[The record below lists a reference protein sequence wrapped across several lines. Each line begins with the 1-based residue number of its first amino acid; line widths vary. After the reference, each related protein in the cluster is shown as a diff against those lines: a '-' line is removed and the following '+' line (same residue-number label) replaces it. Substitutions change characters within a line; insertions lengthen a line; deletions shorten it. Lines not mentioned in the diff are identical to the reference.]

1 MLRKIFDLDNGF
13 MRGLARSIDLIVL
26 NILFLVCSL
35 LFFTFG
41 ASLSALYSVTLKMVQ
56 NEEGYMVR
64 GFFTAFRENLK
75 YGMIFEIAFLVIVAT
90 IILDIKLIGDIGT
103 GIAFGIKVICFAIS
117 IWLFLMALYVFPI
130 IARFRMKL
138 SEICKNAF
146 LICVTN
152 FKKTLI
158 LLAMYIPVLFLM
170 FYSEITMYLLLSIC
184 IVCGFAVMAYCQS
197 FVLRKVFDEYEPTEA
212 EIQNIDVEN

>member
-41 ASLSALYSVTLKMVQ
+41 ASLSALYSVTLKMVR

-75 YGMIFEIAFLVIVAT
+75 YGMIFEIAFLV
-90 IILDIKLIGDIGT
+90 
-103 GIAFGIKVICFAIS
+103 
-117 IWLFLMALYVFPI
+117 
-130 IARFRMKL
+130 
-138 SEICKNAF
+138 
-146 LICVTN
+146 
-152 FKKTLI
+152 
-158 LLAMYIPVLFLM
+158 
-170 FYSEITMYLLLSIC
+170 
-184 IVCGFAVMAYCQS
+184 
-197 FVLRKVFDEYEPTEA
+197 
-212 EIQNIDVEN
+212 